1 MAHPDNEFR
10 KLELKEINP
19 TWAATA
25 KFPMTVTFHWRN
37 NEEMVK
43 EKIRSLGIEVV
54 RRPRRHDNIAPSR
67 RYDDDYSEAWI
78 LTKNKQDYNDRLADF
93 RAAQESKRTTV
104 NANKSAIRGKQQ
116 RNTRR

>member
-1 MAHPDNEFR
+1 MAHSDNEFR

-43 EKIRSLGIEVV
+43 EKIRSLGIQVS
-54 RRPRRHDNIAPSR
+54 RKPRSFNDTVPSR
-67 RYDDDYSEAWI
+67 RYNDDYDIAWI
-78 LTKNKQDYNDRLADF
+78 LTKDKQDYNDRLADF

-104 NANKSAIRGKQQ
+104 NANKPAIRGKQQ